1 MPNHQ
6 PTETKSSAAQQ
17 RVAASASRIAE
28 RAEQAAERA
37 HSGAIERVHEA
48 RERAETRIVE
58 SRDRTAQRI
67 SRLQDALR
75 SAGDQLRSEDE
86 FVAQYVDKLSDSV
99 ARVADY
105 VRSAD
110 LDHLGRDVQRFARER
125 PGVFFGGAFAVGLM
139 LGRFLRSSAGE
150 FEAVEP
156 REFESGETR
165 SGRELP
171 AGSRSFGGEQ
181 SREVVTDY
189 GFTPRETEGGQISTD
204 RRES

>member
-6 PTETKSSAAQQ
+6 PTETPSSAARE
-17 RVAASASRIAE
+17 RVAASASRVAE

-48 RERAETRIVE
+48 RQRAETRIVE
-58 SRDRTAQRI
+58 SRDRAAQRI

-75 SAGDQLRSEDE
+75 SAGDQLRGEDE
-86 FVAQYVDKLSDSV
+86 FVADYVDKVSDQV

-105 VRSAD
+105 VRGAD

-150 FEAVEP
+150 I
-156 REFESGETR
+156 ESGEPLA
-165 SGRELP
+165 GRELP
-171 AGSRSFGGEQ
+171 AGSTSFGGEE

-189 GFTPRETEGGQISTD
+189 GFTPLETEGGQVSGGQVSKD